1 MVMRWLARI
10 GKLRDKVFQYAG
22 CPSQACG
29 RPLRVGWVGL
39 GLLVATDAEV

>member
-22 CPSQACG
+22 SFPGLRTG
-29 RPLRVGWVGL
+29 RSAWVGW
-39 GLLVATDAEV
+39 A